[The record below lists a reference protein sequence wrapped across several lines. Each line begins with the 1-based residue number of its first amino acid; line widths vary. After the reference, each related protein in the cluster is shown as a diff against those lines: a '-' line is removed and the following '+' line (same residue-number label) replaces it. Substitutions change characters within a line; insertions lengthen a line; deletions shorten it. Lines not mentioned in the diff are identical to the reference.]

1 MKSVCS
7 ALLSAHFPN
16 LVSLTRAAHD
26 ANTSPGVSP
35 IMGTA
40 LLGTEDGEGDREK
53 VAFVGHSFEVPL
65 CSPKPGFCAF
75 QSLFLPLNFSL
86 RVKPPARAGHRAQP
100 EGQTKC
106 SGVS

>member
-7 ALLSAHFPN
+7 ALLSAHFSN

-65 CSPKPGFCAF
+65 CSPSQGSVPFRAF
-75 QSLFLPLNFSL
+75 FFP
-86 RVKPPARAGHRAQP
+86 
-100 EGQTKC
+100 
-106 SGVS
+106 